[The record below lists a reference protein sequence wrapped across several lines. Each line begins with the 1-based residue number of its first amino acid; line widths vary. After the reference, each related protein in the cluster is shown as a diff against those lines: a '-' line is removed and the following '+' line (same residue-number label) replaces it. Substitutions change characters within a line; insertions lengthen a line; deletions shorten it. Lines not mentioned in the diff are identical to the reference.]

1 LSGAASFLALAGRRI
16 AASLLLLVGA
26 SFLIYFTI
34 RSAPGDAVDAITPM
48 GTPPEIK
55 EKLAAEF
62 GLDQGVLGGYGV
74 WLSRSAMGD
83 FGESLVFAPGQT
95 VMEVAAPAF
104 EKTLL
109 LSSGALFATV
119 VLSIL
124 LALLLGEPS
133 ARQQGLT
140 GALYFI
146 TSAPGFVSAVVF
158 SAAVNAG
165 VQRFVEQA
173 GHETPPWYPI
183 PIYSD
188 SIVPYFFAGFV
199 LVMGDG
205 LLMDT
210 FNAVR
215 AEILSV
221 RGAQF
226 IAAVRAR
233 GASVTPHLWL
243 NLAIPIFSA
252 FVSRLP
258 VVLGGVV
265 IVEYVFTLDGAG
277 YLLLEASKQR
287 DFPVVVGLSVLFTLA
302 VIVVGLLSDVARSVI
317 DQREVARDG

>member
-1 LSGAASFLALAGRRI
+1 MSRAASFLVLAGRRI

-26 SFLIYFTI
+26 SFVLYFTI

-48 GTPPEIK
+48 GTPPEVK
-55 EKLAAEF
+55 AKLAAEF
-62 GLDQGVLGGYGV
+62 GLDQDVVVGYGV
-74 WLSRSAMGD
+74 WLARSATGD
-83 FGESLVFAPGQT
+83 FGESLVFAPGET
-95 VMEVAAPAF
+95 VMNVALPAF
-104 EKTLL
+104 RKTLM
-109 LSSGALFATV
+109 LSGGALFATV
-119 VLSIL
+119 LLAIL
-124 LALLLGEPS
+124 LSLWLGEPS
-133 ARQQGLT
+133 ARQQGFT
-140 GALYFI
+140 GALYFV
-146 TSAPGFVSAVVF
+146 TSAPGFVSAVLF
-158 SAAVNAG
+158 SAAVNAS
-165 VQRFVEQA
+165 VQRFVERA
-173 GHETPPWYPI
+173 GHETPSWYPI

-188 SIVPYFFAGFV
+188 SLMPYVFAGFV
-199 LVMGDG
+199 LMMGDG

-221 RGAQF
+221 RSSQF
-226 IAAVRAR
+226 IAAVRSR

-243 NLAIPIFSA
+243 NLAVPIFSA

-287 DFPVVVGLSVLFTLA
+287 DFPIVVGLSVLFTLA
-302 VIVVGLLSDVARSVI
+302 VIGVGLLADVARGLI